1 MRHYSRVE
9 WTKPNRTTTNN
20 RQRQWMILP
29 PFDQALLRVFALMTR
44 QIVPPPPPYANRL
57 VGNQLERLQQRND
70 RPTKTATLFLYRTQ
84 FEKRSCTGDS
94 LSCRILLETFGSILS
109 IFNFPKN
116 FVFLLHLLVIEYSN
130 RFSKYSS
137 KHESSLELD
146 IFYVDKQKRNEQG
159 VKLTATIGNCKFN
172 CIVFVV
178 IEKKTNYIVFRVGV
192 SLTVVFCQLLRF
204 LFS

>member
-1 MRHYSRVE
+1 MYVLLCVVPHAALLSSGMNQTE
-9 WTKPNRTTTNN
+9 PNRTTTTNK
-20 RQRQWMILP
+20 RQRQWMILL
-29 PFDQALLRVFALMTR
+29 PFDQTLLRVFALMTR

-57 VGNQLERLQQRND
+57 VGNQLERLQQQWND

-116 FVFLLHLLVIEYSN
+116 FSFSSSSSVEYCN

-146 IFYVDKQKRNEQG
+146 IFCVDKQKRNEQG
-159 VKLTATIGNCKFN
+159 VNLTTTIGNCKFN
-172 CIVFVV
+172 CIF
-178 IEKKTNYIVFRVGV
+178 
-192 SLTVVFCQLLRF
+192 LL
-204 LFS
+204 SKIKQTI

>member
-9 WTKPNRTTTNN
+9 WTEPNRTTTNK
-20 RQRQWMILP
+20 RQRQWMILL
-29 PFDQALLRVFALMTR
+29 PFDQTLLRVFALMTR

-57 VGNQLERLQQRND
+57 VGNQLERLQQQWND

-116 FVFLLHLLVIEYSN
+116 LVFLLHLLLNIAIDFRSIHRNTNHHWNWTYSMWIN
-130 RFSKYSS
+130 
-137 KHESSLELD
+137 
-146 IFYVDKQKRNEQG
+146 
-159 VKLTATIGNCKFN
+159 
-172 CIVFVV
+172 
-178 IEKKTNYIVFRVGV
+178 KKETNKE
-192 SLTVVFCQLLRF
+192 
-204 LFS
+204 